1 MKRILVFFLTGLL
14 AVTPCVPAYAA
25 GYEEAPDLA
34 EAEAGS
40 VTDGELSV
48 SETAGSDTE
57 NQVTAGDSA
66 GRETEGAVSGRGDA
80 ETMEGADAAEQSED
94 AAENA
99 DNTEGASGKA

>member
-80 ETMEGADAAEQSED
+80 GGGTFRRPMAHG
-94 AAENA
+94 
-99 DNTEGASGKA
+99 SGGWRRLLYPLRG

>member
-66 GRETEGAVSGRGDA
+66 GRETEGAVSGRGL
-80 ETMEGADAAEQSED
+80 SLIHI
-94 AAENA
+94 
-99 DNTEGASGKA
+99 